1 MAERIGE
8 TEQRKNKLE
17 ELKRM
22 GINPYPNDFAVKDTT
37 KEIIDHCGSLDKET
51 LEARNETV
59 RLAGR
64 IMAFRDF
71 GKASFLHIQDRTG
84 RIQIYIRK
92 DLIGEDAYKIFRNFD
107 IGDIVAV
114 EGSVFRTKTNEI
126 TIEAKYIRL
135 LAKSLLP
142 LPEKWHGLTDV
153 ETRYRQ
159 RYLDL
164 ITNPGVKDVFV
175 KRTRIIQLIRVFLV
189 KGVFKEVEPQMMQS
203 TRGGPPPRPFKTH
216 HNALD

>member
-1 MAERIGE
+1 MTENIGE
-8 TEQRKNKLE
+8 AEQRRNKLD

-22 GINPYPNDFAVKDTT
+22 GINPYPNDFAVKNTT
-37 KEIIDHCGSLDKET
+37 KEIIDRYGSLDKDT
-51 LEARNETV
+51 LENRNETAKI
-59 RLAGR
+59 AGR

-84 RIQIYIRK
+84 RIQVYIKK
-92 DLIGEDAYKIFRNFD
+92 DLIGADAYKIFRNFD
-107 IGDIVAV
+107 IGDIAAV
-114 EGSVFRTKTNEI
+114 EGSVFRTKTNEL

-153 ETRYRQ
+153 EIRYRQ

-164 ITNPGVKDVFV
+164 ITNPEVKDVFV
-175 KRTRIIQLIRVFLV
+175 KRTRIIQLIRDFLN
-189 KGVFKEVEPQMMQS
+189 K
-203 TRGGPPPRPFKTH
+203 RDYPRPFYKDIH
-216 HNALD
+216 DLWIYY